1 MIRLSLDKTRQL
13 ICAAAP
19 VCLELLRLYQ
29 GRGGWIT
36 LPPVVA
42 QIRSNLRIEGYVE
55 LYDDYRKIGV
65 CVLLAFMEP
74 AEFQDWSGELAALP
88 PEDHQRELSRLI
100 EEVDSLD
107 ASLDGVF
114 QLPKSEQELARARA
128 EFDSL
133 SPEDQQRS
141 IRFLA
146 FLWSAMLAGFH
157 DTLSVMVHGEGL
169 TSLVPKAIA
178 GDTEA
183 FCKAVQIDRQL
194 YTHHPAFRRRI
205 DAAHA
210 ANEEDFLRAVS
221 YRLQTKTSHGRI
233 RYPGLWTVFSILDLF
248 GWLDG
253 SLTAEQILDICD
265 EAGLHRFENR
275 IEDANSLNKKLR
287 LYRKMQKTAL
297 LSSH

>member
-1 MIRLSLDKTRQL
+1 MRLSIEKTKSL
-13 ICAAAP
+13 IRSATPTC
-19 VCLELLRLYQ
+19 VEMLRFYQ
-29 GRGGWIT
+29 GRGGWIS
-36 LPPVVA
+36 LPPAVA
-42 QIRSNLRIEGYVE
+42 LIRSNLRIENYVE
-55 LYDDYRKIGV
+55 LYDDYKKIGV

-74 AEFQDWSGELAALP
+74 EVLRDWNDELAALP
-88 PEDHQRELSRLI
+88 PEKHDEALSGLSKEI
-100 EEVDSLD
+100 ESLD
-107 ASLDGVF
+107 ELLDGVF
-114 QLPKSEQELARARA
+114 DLPESEKDIARAKA
-128 EFDSL
+128 EFDAL
-133 SPEDQQRS
+133 PLETQRET

-157 DTLSVMVHGEGL
+157 DTLSIMVHGERL

-178 GDTEA
+178 GDDEA
-183 FCKAVQIDRQL
+183 FCKAIQIDRQL

-205 DAAHA
+205 DTAHF
-210 ANEEDFLRAVS
+210 ANDEAFLRNVS
-221 YRLQTKTSHGRI
+221 YRLRAKTSHGRI
-233 RYPGLWTVFSILDLF
+233 RYPGLWTVLSILDIF

-275 IEDANSLNKKLR
+275 IEDANALNKSLR